1 MSFRVRFPKSQFSE
15 KGWNNIG
22 LSLLI
27 YWVQMP
33 QCWQQGPQ
41 KPLLGVVRAA
51 PCWTQ
56 LIPVAAN
63 IPSQGISE
71 PHSQGGGTAG
81 KVYLGNRILKTFF
94 FLNTAW
100 QFQKDK
106 WGMCLFHIRAIS
118 HSTADSKVREK
129 GGKEMPLQP
138 LDRTTS
144 EQVHCSLCTTRNGTS
159 MRRK

>member
-1 MSFRVRFPKSQFSE
+1 
-15 KGWNNIG
+15 
-22 LSLLI
+22 
-27 YWVQMP
+27 MP

-94 FLNTAW
+94 FFKYCMTVSEGQVRNV
-100 QFQKDK
+100 F
-106 WGMCLFHIRAIS
+106 IS
-118 HSTADSKVREK
+118 HTCYFTQHCRQQGERKRRE
-129 GGKEMPLQP
+129 GDAPAA
-138 LDRTTS
+138 S
-144 EQVHCSLCTTRNGTS
+144 
-159 MRRK
+159 